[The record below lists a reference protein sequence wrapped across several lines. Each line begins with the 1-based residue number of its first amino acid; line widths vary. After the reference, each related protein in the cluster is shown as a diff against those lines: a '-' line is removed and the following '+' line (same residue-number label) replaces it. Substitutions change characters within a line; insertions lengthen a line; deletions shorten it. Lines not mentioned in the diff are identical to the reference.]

1 MIIACDFDGTLYR
14 NGELNAGL
22 ISRLRQAQRKGDTVI
37 LWTCREG
44 RTLQDAFAM
53 LAAAGFRPDYVNRN
67 APEAIRRMGHD
78 SRKIFADIY
87 IDDKASR

>member
-1 MIIACDFDGTLYR
+1 
-14 NGELNAGL
+14 
-22 ISRLRQAQRKGDTVI
+22 
-37 LWTCREG
+37 
-44 RTLQDAFAM
+44 M